1 MPLPTQLM
9 SIIFFFLREFIMFQ
23 IHSGEKAALRLRR
36 SLGRWATSCIEARS
50 AHFQELFERSTCSK
64 SNWGRTHT
72 NLQSGTNV
80 LEHFYVSGS
89 FSNSHGSS
97 LFPPP
102 PPLPLQTMLDACI
115 QIFFRVSTLYRLV
128 ERRTARKFRKGCTV
142 LRGNREMTEK
152 YEYCSTVQRTFV
164 RDCRYFCNRISCL
177 PESAFRPHETS
188 EFTHRNRI
196 FLKPLSRLV
205 WGSVHMIPGNKIS
218 DFNLKDRELQILRR
232 GRLLVKNFSVLSSAR
247 APTSFWREKV
257 VAVVIL
263 LRVLAR
269 MS

>member
-1 MPLPTQLM
+1 
-9 SIIFFFLREFIMFQ
+9 MFQ

-36 SLGRWATSCIEARS
+36 SLGRWTTSCIEARF
-50 AHFQELFERSTCSK
+50 AHFQELLRGPLVASLIEATLTRIYNQGQTSWNTFTFL
-64 SNWGRTHT
+64 GHFPIHT
-72 NLQSGTNV
+72 GPA
-80 LEHFYVSGS
+80 
-89 FSNSHGSS
+89 SS
-97 LFPPP
+97 PP
-102 PPLPLQTMLDACI
+102 PLQTMLDACI

-164 RDCRYFCNRISCL
+164 RDCRYFCNRIPFL

-232 GRLLVKNFSVLSSAR
+232 GRLLVKNFSVPSSAR